1 MFSNVHTHSHKPL
14 SCASAVGT
22 SEPLHTTA
30 SRSDWIAILWRMSHP
45 RCCEPLRF
53 HTRVLPPLIRM
64 PTWAH
69 NSSYRTVYECKT
81 LSGRLFTTHIV
92 EECHHLVILSRLFTA
107 SSAECW
113 PKENRRHEEVS
124 LFFPLL
130 LVYGVCLLIILPQ
143 VRTGLAI
150 EHLHERHN
158 RSQHTLARDEV
169 ESSHTILIKWWHL
182 GAVPRA
188 CTACATHSHPAF
200 VVSACW
206 NGAVAASTVS
216 LICCAIVRAHHP
228 PSLTPPDFFCKNRV
242 GVGGPLLSRGVQTR
256 RRLIV
261 WQRLVLPT

>member
-1 MFSNVHTHSHKPL
+1 
-14 SCASAVGT
+14 
-22 SEPLHTTA
+22 
-30 SRSDWIAILWRMSHP
+30 
-45 RCCEPLRF
+45 
-53 HTRVLPPLIRM
+53 M
-64 PTWAH
+64 P
-69 NSSYRTVYECKT
+69 NTV
-81 LSGRLFTTHIV
+81 SGRLFTTHIV

-113 PKENRRHEEVS
+113 PKGNQERHEEVS
-124 LFFPLL
+124 LFFPLP

-158 RSQHTLARDEV
+158 RTLAGASHEASQHTLARDEV

-206 NGAVAASTVS
+206 NGAVAASTAS
-216 LICCAIVRAHHP
+216 LICCAIVQATTLHHV
-228 PSLTPPDFFCKNRV
+228 PSHNAPNST
-242 GVGGPLLSRGVQTR
+242 
-256 RRLIV
+256 
-261 WQRLVLPT
+261 